1 MVHVIHG
8 FWFTVLGDEDPFQ
21 VLLDIFGFISLDAI
35 LSSIN
40 TINCVTRVT
49 PELEYL
55 FLDGG
60 FKDYSPFLPYSWFS
74 KKNGCISNSS

>member
-1 MVHVIHG
+1 MSFTG
-8 FWFTVLGDEDPFQ
+8 FGSQCSDEDPFQ

-55 FLDGG
+55 FLDGR
-60 FKDYSPFLPYSWFS
+60 FKVFQTPFLPYSWFS
-74 KKNGCISNSS
+74 KKMDVSPIVVNR

>member
-1 MVHVIHG
+1 MLHVTG
-8 FWFTVLGDEDPFQ
+8 FVSRCSEDPFQ
-21 VLLDIFGFISLDAI
+21 VLLDIFSFISLDAI

-60 FKDYSPFLPYSWFS
+60 FKDNEHPSSHNHGS
-74 KKNGCISNSS
+74 VKKWVYLQ